1 MPVSGTFVD
10 GVGALCLRLSDIL
23 MSGPL
28 TILPPVAY
36 VCLIAAPVHI
46 AIPLLSWLAA
56 TFVLASCTCFPLT
69 SNEQQ
74 PIPLL
79 VSSLPVHAHAKFAL
93 CLSPA
98 QRVRAENLSVV
109 CVPTGFQAQQL
120 IVENGLTLTSLDQC
134 PELDVCIDGADEV
147 RGCSALRNLK
157 SLSKPL

>member
-1 MPVSGTFVD
+1 MSAHVRHTYERASDNSAPGSLRMPHRQ
-10 GVGALCLRLSDIL
+10 C
-23 MSGPL
+23 SGPYCN
-28 TILPPVAY
+28 T
-36 VCLIAAPVHI
+36 
-46 AIPLLSWLAA
+46 

-79 VSSLPVHAHAKFAL
+79 VSSLPVHAHAKFSL
-93 CLSPA
+93 CLNPA

-147 RGCSALRNLK
+147 RGCSAFRNLK
-157 SLSKPL
+157 SLSEPL